1 MALVKPFRAVR
12 PTRDKVAL
20 VTTRSYDIYT
30 EKELKSI
37 LTSNPYSF
45 LHILRPGFKFKKRV
59 TGKKRFKMVYNRFI
73 EFKENNIFTTD
84 KEPIFYLHQKSYNK
98 KTFWG
103 IIALSSL
110 ADYKNDVIKKH
121 EKTLKNREELFGNY
135 LNVTGFN
142 AEPVLITYPDND
154 LITSIYN
161 KYKIRRSE
169 YEFTTNKKRT
179 HQLWLIENREDILAI
194 EKEFDKMDS
203 VYIADGHHRTASSL
217 YLADKLNKEQNTS
230 LTDSI
235 SHNYFMSYLIPE
247 SILNISSFNRFITSL
262 NNLSKEEFLMRLDAR
277 FRIENLG
284 VKLYKPT
291 KKHHFSMY
299 FDGEFY
305 KLYLRKTDYKISN
318 SLEDLDSQILYKTIL
333 DPILGIN
340 DLTNDDRISYKPEVL
355 NPTQIKNEVDSGK
368 YEVGFGLFPISSD
381 QLKLVA
387 DNKLTMPPKSTF
399 IEPKLRTG
407 LTIFELT
414 GN

>member
-84 KEPIFYLHQKSYNK
+84 KEPIFYLHQKSYNN

-110 ADYKNDVIKKH
+110 ADYKNDIIKKH

-179 HQLWLIENREDILAI
+179 HQLWLIESREDILAI

-262 NNLSKEEFLMRLDAR
+262 NNLSKEEFLMRLDTR

-333 DPILGIN
+333 DPILGIS

-387 DNKLTMPPKSTF
+387 DNNLTMPPKSTF

-414 GN
+414 